1 MQDLLRQC
9 THAEM
14 ISFFQMFLCFYG
26 LRWGN
31 RHCWCLTLV
40 PRGNIAA
47 DAVYN
52 QWQAQDCSGGR
63 PEAMLQHVRGLAQG
77 VRRRG
82 EWHALIFSRNV
93 FGCDLVGC
101 KPPDNRHRVP
111 YMVVVMMINAYSS
124 WSMTV
129 AIALDLVL
137 NRTSRQDFSRV
148 RSARDE
154 KRLD

>member
-1 MQDLLRQC
+1 
-9 THAEM
+9 
-14 ISFFQMFLCFYG
+14 MFL
-26 LRWGN
+26 
-31 RHCWCLTLV
+31 V
-40 PRGNIAA
+40 
-47 DAVYN
+47 
-52 QWQAQDCSGGR
+52 S
-63 PEAMLQHVRGLAQG
+63 
-77 VRRRG
+77 
-82 EWHALIFSRNV
+82 
-93 FGCDLVGC
+93 DLVGC

-154 KRLD
+154 KRLDYYCTQNLNPEPGFEAIIRSV